1 MPLTTKGKKIMKS
14 MKGQYGKK
22 EGEKVF
28 YASRNKGTIKG
39 VARANKGKLMKGK
52 NKKPDFIIMIALA
65 EKKKKKHNKKG

>member
-1 MPLTTKGKKIMKS
+1 MPLTNKGKKIMKS

-28 YASRNKGTIKG
+28 YGSRNKGTIKG
-39 VARANKGKLMKGK
+39 VERANKGKLMRGK

-65 EKKKKKHNKKG
+65 EKKKKKNNKKG

>member
-1 MPLTTKGKKIMKS
+1 MPLTNKGKKIMKS

-39 VARANKGKLMKGK
+39 VERANKGKLIRGK

-65 EKKKKKHNKKG
+65 EKKKKKNNKKG

>member
-1 MPLTTKGKKIMKS
+1 MPLTEKGKKIMTS

-39 VARANKGKLMKGK
+39 VERANKGKLMRGK

-65 EKKKKKHNKKG
+65 EKKKKKNNKKG